1 MEALVLT
8 VIGPDRPGLV
18 ESVSRAVADHGGNWL
33 ESRMARLGGQFA
45 GILRVEVPAER
56 ADALASAL
64 DALSSGGLRVQA
76 VRDAASGA
84 TTSESK
90 LVQLE
95 LVGGDRPG
103 IVRELSKTLAA
114 LGVNVDQ
121 LETERTGAPL
131 SGGELFRA
139 NALLQI
145 PPGVE
150 IDTLRRRLEA
160 IAGDLMVDITL
171 HG

>member
-1 MEALVLT
+1 
-8 VIGPDRPGLV
+8 
-18 ESVSRAVADHGGNWL
+18 
-33 ESRMARLGGQFA
+33 
-45 GILRVEVPAER
+45 
-56 ADALASAL
+56 
-64 DALSSGGLRVQA
+64 
-76 VRDAASGA
+76 
-84 TTSESK
+84 
-90 LVQLE
+90 
-95 LVGGDRPG
+95 
-103 IVRELSKTLAA
+103 VRELSKTLAA